1 MSGTGRA
8 EHKGDIMA
16 MNGKDLGD
24 AIAQNLYASDASDEA
39 KADVKALWENIGK
52 IIVKHIVDNIE
63 IQIPSGS
70 VIISVAGQATGT
82 PNPSPIKAKVTG

>member
-16 MNGKDLGD
+16 MNGKDLGG
-24 AIAQNLYASDASDEA
+24 AIAQKLYASDASDEA

-52 IIVKHIVDNIE
+52 VIVKHIVDNIE
-63 IQIPSGS
+63 IQIPGGS
-70 VIISVAGQATGT
+70 VIIAVAGQATGT
-82 PNPSPIKAKVTG
+82 PNPSPIKAQVVG